1 MTARSPRTV
10 VTLALPVLLAM
21 FLAWFAVPHPPAPS
35 VAAPRIPAASSAV
48 SLSAGPAAASAA
60 SAAGELPGPPAAPV
74 DRAPVVADRA
84 SVLFA
89 QFAAGVRGS
98 RAPPAALA

>member
-1 MTARSPRTV
+1 V
-10 VTLALPVLLAM
+10 VTRALPVLLAM
-21 FLAWFAVPHPPAPS
+21 FLALFAAPHSPAPS

-48 SLSAGPAAASAA
+48 TVAAGSTADVAAPSM
-60 SAAGELPGPPAAPV
+60 GELPDPPAAPV
-74 DRAPVVADRA
+74 VVDRAA
-84 SVLFA
+84 VLFA